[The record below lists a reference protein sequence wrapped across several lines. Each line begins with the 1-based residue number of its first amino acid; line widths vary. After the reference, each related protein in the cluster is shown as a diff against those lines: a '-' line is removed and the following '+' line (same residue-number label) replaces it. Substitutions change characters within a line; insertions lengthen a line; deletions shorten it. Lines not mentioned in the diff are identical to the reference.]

1 MGAGVG
7 AGLGTGFGGAL
18 SIGMIRGSGRRGA
31 LRGMPCS
38 ESVGV
43 VDGNGVDPGVRAGGS
58 VAGSA
63 GGTDSAGVS
72 GGKYDTVIVTVP
84 PDAMRAPASGLCPIT
99 VFGGWNELVSR
110 RTLACSR

>member
-1 MGAGVG
+1 MG

-18 SIGMIRGSGRRGA
+18 SIGMIRGSGRRGTV
-31 LRGMPCS
+31 RGIPRA
-38 ESVGV
+38 ESVA
-43 VDGNGVDPGVRAGGS
+43 VDPGCVDTDGRAGGS
-58 VAGSA
+58 VDGRA